1 MTGGSVACIPLS
13 VSVQWDSLRT
23 RCLIVRIL
31 AWACCLMGT
40 VAVPMFASL
49 GAQQAAGHLV
59 ELQRIEGEESG
70 LSAVGIMAR
79 SPDGTIWISQPQD
92 GNIVAFSGSGVRIRT
107 LGRRGE
113 GPGEFRIASG
123 IFPDGDDLWVY
134 DRESQRLIR
143 FGLVDRKVDVRRV
156 NRPSGL
162 PVNSMLVT
170 AGPLG
175 AFYIAHRALNGS
187 HMSPYEF
194 TYFASRDTSGIAVR
208 AGSYQAESCSYG
220 SPDGRTDVV
229 IPLCHRLESAVS
241 PGGRFLAVVEPVARR
256 DGKSA
261 VRVCT
266 HDVGGQLVFRGNVEL
281 WPSPL
286 DARTRD
292 SVVTALKNRARPA
305 IASLVER
312 IVAEDLIPWTWPPVT
327 NAAVS
332 DSGVVWFVTRAGT
345 GGTEMVCRARPPAGT
360 APECAMLPPAAYK
373 RLLWVGSETMILVEE
388 TEEGYQDVVLYRFDR
403 N

>member
-1 MTGGSVACIPLS
+1 
-13 VSVQWDSLRT
+13 
-23 RCLIVRIL
+23 
-31 AWACCLMGT
+31 
-40 VAVPMFASL
+40 
-49 GAQQAAGHLV
+49 
-59 ELQRIEGEESG
+59 
-70 LSAVGIMAR
+70 MAR

-92 GNIVAFSGSGVRIRT
+92 GNIVAFSASGARTRT

-123 IFPDGDDLWVY
+123 ISPDGDDLWVY

-162 PVNSMLVT
+162 PINGHMMS
-170 AGPLG
+170 AGPRG
-175 AFYIAHRALNGS
+175 SFYSAHRAMNGS
-187 HMSPYEF
+187 HMSPYEVAF
-194 TYFASRDTSGIAVR
+194 FASRDPIGGRAVG
-208 AGSYQAESCSYG
+208 AGTYQGESCSYG
-220 SPDGRTDVV
+220 SPDGRIAVV
-229 IPLCHRLESAVS
+229 IPLCHDLKSAVS
-241 PGGRFLAVVEPVARR
+241 PGGGFLAVVEPVARR

-261 VRVCT
+261 VRVST

-327 NAAVS
+327 DAAVS
-332 DSGVVWFVTRAGT
+332 DSGVAWFLTRAGT
-345 GGTEMVCRARPPAGT
+345 AGTNMVCRARPSAGT

-373 RLLWVGSETMILVEE
+373 RLLWVGSETMVLVEE
-388 TEEGYQDVVLYRFDR
+388 TEEGYQDVVLYRFER